1 MEVPWDARPVGMT
14 IAALAVPQLGSEVTC
29 LGRTSGST
37 RGRIVGVESDV
48 MIGDADGNP
57 QRYSGVF
64 VVEGVDGG
72 PFSAPGDSGAPVLAA
87 NSNNLIGML
96 YAASDR
102 QSYCI
107 PIGPILEALNVTP
120 ILGDEHSP

>member
-1 MEVPWDARPVGMT
+1 
-14 IAALAVPQLGSEVTC
+14 
-29 LGRTSGST
+29 
-37 RGRIVGVESDV
+37 

-96 YAASDR
+96 FAASDR

-107 PIGPILEALNVTP
+107 PIGPILEALKVTP
-120 ILGDEHSP
+120 ILGEEHSP